1 MDNQARLNKP
11 SLTSLIAAASMLGLT
26 ACVQTDVDVPTQ
38 AETVMRNSVQMVR
51 LPLEIR
57 SEDDGTITPSG
68 GTLARV
74 NAFLA
79 SVDAG
84 YGDVVMLDAGMVED
98 GRVDALADFIRSKGL
113 AYGGEAAL
121 GAKPA
126 DGSMM
131 LYVERYVV
139 TVPNCGQWEEE
150 LTDDRRNNPSSFH
163 GCSVTTSLGLM
174 IANPRDLVA
183 GQGRGNSTSAAVGA
197 LYTPGT
203 APAAAL
209 PGNMT
214 ISVDGMTMSAPMPAL
229 PSGSSSSGNSGSSNR
244 Q

>member
-1 MDNQARLNKP
+1 MKNQARLTNP
-11 SLTSLIAAASMLGLT
+11 CLTSLLAAASMLGLT

-68 GTLARV
+68 ATLARV

-79 SVDAG
+79 SVEAG
-84 YGDVVMLDAGMVED
+84 YGDVVMLDAGTVEED
-98 GRVDALADFIRSKGL
+98 RVEAMADFLRSKGL
-113 AYGGEAAL
+113 AYGGTATL

-126 DGSMM
+126 DGTMM

-139 TVPNCGQWEEE
+139 TVPNCGQWEDE

-163 GCSVTTSLGLM
+163 GCSMTTALGLM
-174 IANPRDLVA
+174 VANPRDLIA
-183 GQGRGNSTSAAVGA
+183 GQGRGNSTAAAVGA
-197 LYTPGT
+197 LYTPG
-203 APAAAL
+203 ASPAAA

-214 ISVDGMTMSAPMPAL
+214 ISLDGMSMTAPMPAL
-229 PSGSSSSGNSGSSNR
+229 PTGSGGGDNR
-244 Q
+244 

>member
-1 MDNQARLNKP
+1 MNNQAHLTRP
-11 SLTSLIAAASMLGLT
+11 FLTSLLVAASMVGLT

-57 SEDDGTITPSG
+57 AEDDGTITPSG

-79 SVDAG
+79 SVEAG
-84 YGDVVMLDAGMVED
+84 YGDVVMLDAGTVDD
-98 GRVDALADFIRSKGL
+98 GRLDAMADFIRSKGL
-113 AYGGEAAL
+113 AYGGKAAL
-121 GAKPA
+121 GAEPA

-174 IANPRDLVA
+174 VANPRDLVA
-183 GQGRGNSTSAAVGA
+183 GQGRGNSTAAAVGA
-197 LYTPGT
+197 LYTPSST
-203 APAAAL
+203 PTAAL
-209 PGNMT
+209 PGNMSIT
-214 ISVDGMTMSAPMPAL
+214 VDGMTMSAPMPAL
-229 PSGSSSSGNSGSSNR
+229 PSGSGSGGNNP